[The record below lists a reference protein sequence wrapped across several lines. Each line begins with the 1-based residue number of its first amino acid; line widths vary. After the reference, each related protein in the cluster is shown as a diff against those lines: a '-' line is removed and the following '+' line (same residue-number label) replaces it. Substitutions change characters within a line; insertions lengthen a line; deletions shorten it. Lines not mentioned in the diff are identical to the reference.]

1 MLKELLVQNFSI
13 IENTRIDFEEG
24 FNILTGE
31 SGSGKSVLIQSIA
44 FLAGGR
50 GNKKLLRQGAD
61 KAFIQG
67 TFLVDFALKN
77 DIENIV
83 SEQGFE
89 VSDEES
95 FIISREL
102 YENGRTLSRLNG
114 RIISLQLL
122 KVLGEKLLNIYGQH
136 SNQGLLHK
144 ENYLPMLDS
153 FISESS
159 QLKSDIQKILQKI
172 SFLQEKQTTLPCGK
186 EKEREIEL
194 LNYQIEEIEAMDLQ
208 NFSEDKVFEE
218 YKKLSSVN
226 KIVEILEK
234 INKLLEGDTFYID
247 GLLTL
252 SSKITQNLSHLAD
265 YGSQFDSLYSEFI
278 GINSLLS
285 DFSTSLRNEIAQ
297 VEENP
302 DRMSFLERQLSQ
314 FSDLKRK
321 YGPSLE
327 NILSYYDS
335 SISRKEELISSELKL
350 KQIKI
355 ELKKN
360 KDNLSI
366 LSEKLS
372 RLRKLTAQDFQIN
385 IENELKQFNMPY
397 VQFSILFHEK
407 EISRDGKDDL
417 DFYFSANKGELQKPL
432 SEIISG
438 GELSRLMLA
447 FKAVLQNY
455 NLVHTLIF
463 DEIDTG
469 LSGRAAQIIGERLF
483 SLGKDYQIIAISHLP
498 QVAAMADSHYMIEKR
513 IDSNRTYSYIYD
525 LNEDYRIRELA
536 RLVGGVNI
544 TEKTLEHVKE
554 MLALSDELKKGLR

>member
-44 FLAGGR
+44 FLVGGR

-77 DIENIV
+77 DIENIA

-122 KVLGEKLLNIYGQH
+122 KILGEKLLNIYGQH

-153 FISESS
+153 FIPESS
-159 QLKSDIQKILQKI
+159 QLKNDIQKILQKI
-172 SFLQEKQTTLPCGK
+172 LFLQERQTTLPCGK

-218 YKKLSSVN
+218 YKKLSSIN

-252 SSKITQNLSHLAD
+252 SSKITQDLSHLAG
-265 YGSQFDSLYSEFI
+265 YGPQFDSLYSEFI
-278 GINSLLS
+278 SINSLLS
-285 DFSTSLRNEIAQ
+285 DFSTSLRNEIAR
-297 VEENP
+297 VEEDP

-321 YGPSLE
+321 YGSSLE
-327 NILSYYDS
+327 NILSYYNS
-335 SISRKEELISSELKL
+335 SISRREELISSEEEL

-360 KDNLSI
+360 KDNLLI

-417 DFYFSANKGELQKPL
+417 DFYFSANKGEIQKPL

-469 LSGRAAQIIGERLF
+469 LSGRTAQIIGEKLF
-483 SLGKDYQIIAISHLP
+483 SLGRDYQIIAISHLP

-513 IDSNRTYSYIYD
+513 TDSNRTYSHIYD
-525 LNEDYRIRELA
+525 LSEDYRIRELA

-544 TEKTLEHVKE
+544 TEKTLEHAKE

>member
-265 YGSQFDSLYSEFI
+265 YDSQFDSLYSEFI

>member
-44 FLAGGR
+44 FLVGGR

-77 DIENIV
+77 DIENIA

-122 KVLGEKLLNIYGQH
+122 KILGEKLLNIYGQH

-153 FISESS
+153 FIPESS
-159 QLKSDIQKILQKI
+159 QLKNDIQKILQKI
-172 SFLQEKQTTLPCGK
+172 LFLQERQTTLPCGK

-218 YKKLSSVN
+218 YKKLSSIN

-252 SSKITQNLSHLAD
+252 SSKITQDLSHLAD
-265 YGSQFDSLYSEFI
+265 YGPQFDSLYSEFI
-278 GINSLLS
+278 SINSLLS
-285 DFSTSLRNEIAQ
+285 DFSTSLRNEIAR
-297 VEENP
+297 VEEDP

-321 YGPSLE
+321 YGSSLE
-327 NILSYYDS
+327 NILSYYNS
-335 SISRKEELISSELKL
+335 SISRREELISSEEEL

-360 KDNLSI
+360 KDNLLI

-417 DFYFSANKGELQKPL
+417 DFYFSANKGEIQKPL

-469 LSGRAAQIIGERLF
+469 LSGRTAQIIGEKLF
-483 SLGKDYQIIAISHLP
+483 SLGRDYQIIAISHLP

-513 IDSNRTYSYIYD
+513 TDSNRTYSHIYD
-525 LNEDYRIRELA
+525 LSEDYRIRELA

-544 TEKTLEHVKE
+544 TEKTLEHAKE